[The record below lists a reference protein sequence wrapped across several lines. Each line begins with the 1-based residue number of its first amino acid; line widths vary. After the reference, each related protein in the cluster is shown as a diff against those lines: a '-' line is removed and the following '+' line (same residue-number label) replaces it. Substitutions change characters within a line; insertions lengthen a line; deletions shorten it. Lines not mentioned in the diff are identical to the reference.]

1 MIRKKVESNMSK
13 KKKTAV
19 LIEVFLFSV
28 AVVWVIPV
36 ISTMQVSLKNGG
48 FQNYKDVFSTRIN
61 DVLILP
67 KMILNSFIITGGT
80 IMIVMISASLAAYAF
95 SKLRFKGRKFFF
107 VLLLSCYAIPIL
119 STLIP
124 NTLLIRNLGL
134 RGSYISMIVLL
145 ATANIP
151 LAILIFKGNF
161 DGISSTYLEA
171 AAIDGCTDFQVFLRI
186 LLPMSKSAIVNV
198 LVVLFIQVWNDF
210 QIPLVF
216 STDPEKYTLTLAP
229 TFFGLT
235 QNRLDLPHLFA
246 SIVIIAIPV
255 IVFYMFMQDKIVE
268 GMSMGGLKE

>member
-1 MIRKKVESNMSK
+1 MIRKKVEGNMSK

-95 SKLRFKGRKFFF
+95 SKLKFKGRKFFF

-124 NTLLIRNLGL
+124 NTLLIRDLGL

-161 DGISSTYLEA
+161 DGVSSTYLEA

>member
-1 MIRKKVESNMSK
+1 MEGNMSK

-95 SKLRFKGRKFFF
+95 SKLKFKGRKFFF

-124 NTLLIRNLGL
+124 NTLLIRDLGL

-161 DGISSTYLEA
+161 DGVSSTYLEA

>member
-1 MIRKKVESNMSK
+1 M
-13 KKKTAV
+13 
-19 LIEVFLFSV
+19 
-28 AVVWVIPV
+28 
-36 ISTMQVSLKNGG
+36 
-48 FQNYKDVFSTRIN
+48 
-61 DVLILP
+61 
-67 KMILNSFIITGGT
+67 
-80 IMIVMISASLAAYAF
+80 
-95 SKLRFKGRKFFF
+95 
-107 VLLLSCYAIPIL
+107 
-119 STLIP
+119 
-124 NTLLIRNLGL
+124 
-134 RGSYISMIVLL
+134 
-145 ATANIP
+145 
-151 LAILIFKGNF
+151 
-161 DGISSTYLEA
+161 
-171 AAIDGCTDFQVFLRI
+171 FLRI